1 MRKVDQM
8 EDYPIKRGGGRP
20 KSILGKTSLKD
31 LILNG
36 YIENLV
42 FDRVQ

>member
-1 MRKVDQM
+1 MRRSIEASMRKVDQM

-31 LILNG
+31 L
-36 YIENLV
+36 
-42 FDRVQ
+42 F